1 MTLALFRTITMDV
14 TKQDG
19 CDITHNF
26 KARPLNK
33 KVIFVSLDHLLNTVL
48 AMPVLDLFPILMQI
62 FSSKGDIGV
71 FRNSKREAT
80 VPMVVYGFLSIS

>member
-1 MTLALFRTITMDV
+1 MDA

-19 CDITHNF
+19 CDVMHNF

-33 KVIFVSLDHLLNTVL
+33 KVIFVSLDHLLNVVL

-71 FRNSKREAT
+71 FRNNKREAT
-80 VPMVVYGFLSIS
+80 VPMVVYGCLSIS